1 MRTRMSCLL
10 GLVVLLLATP
20 AMSQTDTATQTL
32 TGTVVSSSTDSLVI
46 KLDDGMQ
53 RTFKVDTTSSL
64 PASLASGQRV
74 SVRYHAM
81 SGGDHAAQV
90 TVVGGTNPPASD
102 MSPSSADTAGSGA
115 LPATAGPVPALL
127 LAGFSALAAG
137 LALRRGSRSK
147 A

>member
-10 GLVVLLLATP
+10 GLVALLLASP
-20 AMSQTDTATQTL
+20 AMSQTDMPTQTV
-32 TGTVVSSSTDSLVI
+32 TGTVVSSTSDSLVI
-46 KLDDGMQ
+46 KLDTGAE
-53 RTFKVDTTSSL
+53 RTFKVDTTSNL

-74 SVRYHAM
+74 TVRFHAM

-90 TVVGGTNPPASD
+90 TLAGGTNPPAGG
-102 MSPSSADTAGSGA
+102 MSPGTADTSSSGQ
-115 LPATAGPVPALL
+115 LPATAGPVPALM

-137 LALRRGSRSK
+137 LALRRASRSR